1 MNHQNTETYLAD
13 KHLIDRVLKGDARAF
28 EEIIRSTEGLVA
40 QIVFKMVKN
49 VEDRRDVAQDI
60 YVKAYRGL
68 PGFRYQS
75 KLSTWIARIS
85 YTTCVNYLEKKR
97 LVLPDILPEDP
108 GMDRELRQEPEAL
121 FFKKELSGI
130 LQAEMDKLP
139 PVYRTLLVL
148 FHQEGLH
155 YEEITQIT
163 GLPEGTLKSYL
174 FRARKALKEKL
185 LLNYK
190 KEEL

>member
-1 MNHQNTETYLAD
+1 MD
-13 KHLIDRVLKGDARAF
+13 KILIDRVLRGDAGAF

-49 VEDRRDVAQDI
+49 IEDRRDVAQDI
-60 YVKAYRGL
+60 YVRVYRGL

-85 YTTCVNYLEKKR
+85 YTTCLNYLEKKR
-97 LVLPDILPEDP
+97 LVLSDTFPEDP
-108 GMDRELRQEPEAL
+108 GMDREAGQEPETL
-121 FFKKELSGI
+121 IFKKQLSGI

-139 PVYRTLLVL
+139 PVYRTVLVL

-155 YEEITQIT
+155 YEEIVQIT

>member
-1 MNHQNTETYLAD
+1 MNHPNTETYLTD
-13 KHLIDRVLKGDARAF
+13 KILIDRVLRGDARAF

-49 VEDRRDVAQDI
+49 IEDRRDVAQDI
-60 YVKAYRGL
+60 YVRVYRGL

-75 KLSTWIARIS
+75 KLSTWIARVG
-85 YTTCVNYLEKKR
+85 YTTCLNYLEKKR
-97 LVLPDILPEDP
+97 LVLPDVFPEGP
-108 GMDRELRQEPEAL
+108 GTDGEFRQEPDVQI
-121 FFKKELSGI
+121 FKKDLSGI

-139 PVYRTLLVL
+139 PIYRTLLVL
-148 FHQEGLH
+148 FHQEELH
-155 YEEITQIT
+155 YEEIAQIT

-185 LLNYK
+185 LLKYK